1 MRIDVLTLFPAMFD
15 GPMSASMMGAA
26 RARGILDFRAH
37 DIRDAAEDA
46 HRSVDD
52 TPYGGGGGMVL
63 RVDVLTRA
71 LEHVEAAGVPVILL
85 TPQGRPFSHRIA
97 LELAS
102 AERLVLICGHYE
114 GVDERIR
121 RQVSDEISIGDYV
134 LTGGEL
140 AAMVV
145 MDAVV
150 RLQPGAL
157 GAEGAAARDSHAQ
170 GLLEGPH
177 YTRPR
182 EFRGESVP
190 ELLLSGH
197 HGEIARWR
205 RQEALRRT
213 WERRPELLHTAALD
227 EADTSFLAQLAR
239 EWARRRLAGNR

>member
-1 MRIDVLTLFPAMFD
+1 MRWCAY
-15 GPMSASMMGAA
+15 SRERWA
-26 RARGILDFRAH
+26 RK
-37 DIRDAAEDA
+37 
-46 HRSVDD
+46 
-52 TPYGGGGGMVL
+52 
-63 RVDVLTRA
+63 
-71 LEHVEAAGVPVILL
+71 
-85 TPQGRPFSHRIA
+85 
-97 LELAS
+97 
-102 AERLVLICGHYE
+102 
-114 GVDERIR
+114 
-121 RQVSDEISIGDYV
+121 
-134 LTGGEL
+134 
-140 AAMVV
+140 
-145 MDAVV
+145 
-150 RLQPGAL
+150 
-157 GAEGAAARDSHAQ
+157 GAAARDSHAQ